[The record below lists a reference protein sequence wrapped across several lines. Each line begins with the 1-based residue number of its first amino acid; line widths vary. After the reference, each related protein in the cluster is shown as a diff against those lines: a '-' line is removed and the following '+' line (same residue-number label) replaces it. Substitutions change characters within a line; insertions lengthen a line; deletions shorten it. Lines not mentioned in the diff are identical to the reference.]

1 MEVDLLHRYAVG
13 PGLRLSQKAVYRL
26 RLVTHRLR
34 ERQFLDQVPDVT
46 GGVVVVLMAMRVV
59 MSVFVMMVM
68 FVFMWMVVALVAVLL
83 ADGVD
88 QTAVALLQ
96 TVDHYPHVGAG
107 NALAADVL
115 CRYCEARKEVVHGVE
130 KLLLFRVQL
139 VEGSHQHISR
149 CAHGALQVQCF
160 HASSTPFIWLIRE
173 ARKPAPK
180 PLSMFTT
187 LMPLAQEFS
196 IASKAARPPRLA
208 P

>member
-1 MEVDLLHRYAVG
+1 M
-13 PGLRLSQKAVYRL
+13 
-26 RLVTHRLR
+26 
-34 ERQFLDQVPDVT
+34 
-46 GGVVVVLMAMRVV
+46 VLMAVRGV
-59 MSVFVMMVM
+59 MSMFVMMVM
-68 FVFMWMVVALVAVLL
+68 FVCMVMSFMAVLL

-88 QTAVALLQ
+88 QTAVALLLA
-96 TVDHYPHVGAG
+96 VDHYPHVGAG

-196 IASKAARPPRLA
+196 IASRAARPPRLA